1 MNNNL
6 EIITSLDKLK
16 NRINI
21 YTICKYTSVSVCFGA
36 GIAVILTFANK
47 LMLIPVPIMPIVA
60 MIFGLS
66 LIIGLIMGITKR
78 ISLLDSAILADN
90 KLNLKDRLGSAV
102 EIINKDKI
110 SAMAEL
116 QLEDTAI
123 HARILDP
130 KAIQHHA
137 VPAITKSLPAVVIA
151 LVLVGMIPSRYGEP
165 VEIRQAIR
173 QVGANIETSARDVDK
188 SKLSDEVAKLVSKTT
203 DVGRN
208 LQAKNV
214 TKKDALKNISDLTRQ
229 VEAIKMVN
237 ELSDNLKDVISPDKK
252 RLNELLGKLLDNL
265 KDIPEMNEL
274 SQKIMNTQQA
284 NLSDEF
290 LRELIRA
297 LEDKKLTVNDA
308 STLQK
313 VSTQLAN
320 GKQEITKS
328 ITAFRN
334 QSTTGQ
340 GEETTGIKNSGA
352 SDGAPG
358 KESIKT
364 SESEPSERNKGTG
377 YNAELEGKLS
387 LKGSTV
393 TTETTQEPDKG
404 ASVVP
409 YEQLYVK
416 YRDSADDTIARSSI
430 PIVYRQQVKNYFDA
444 IKPQK

>member
-1 MNNNL
+1 ML
-6 EIITSLDKLK
+6 LTKLAH
-16 NRINI
+16 RINT
-21 YTICKYTSVSVCFGA
+21 YTICKYISVSVFIGV
-36 GIAVILTFANK
+36 GIAIALIFISKFVPIPF
-47 LMLIPVPIMPIVA
+47 LIPVTTTIV
-60 MIFGLS
+60 GLS
-66 LIIGLIMGITKR
+66 FIIGIIIGIKKR

-123 HARILDP
+123 HARLIDP
-130 KAIQHHA
+130 KAIQRHT

-151 LVLVGMIPSRYGEP
+151 LFLVVMIPSRYGEP
-165 VEIRQAIR
+165 VEISQAIR
-173 QVGANIETSARDVDK
+173 QVGANIETSARDIDK

-208 LQAKNV
+208 LKNKNV

-237 ELSDNLKDVISPDKK
+237 ELSDNLKDVADKK
-252 RLNELLGKLLDNL
+252 HLNELLGKLLENL

-284 NLSDEF
+284 NLSDES
-290 LRELIRA
+290 LKELIRA

-308 STLQK
+308 NTLQK
-313 VSTQLAN
+313 VSTQLAD

-328 ITAFRN
+328 ITAFRS
-334 QSTTGQ
+334 QSTSGQ

-352 SDGAPG
+352 SNGAPG
-358 KESIKT
+358 KESAKS
-364 SESEPSERNKGTG
+364 SESEPSERNKGAG

-393 TTETTQEPDKG
+393 TTENTQEPEKG
-404 ASVVP
+404 TSVVP

-416 YRDSADDTIARSSI
+416 YKDSADDTINRSSI
-430 PIVYRQQVKNYFDA
+430 PMVYRQQVKNYFDA
-444 IKPQK
+444 IKPEK